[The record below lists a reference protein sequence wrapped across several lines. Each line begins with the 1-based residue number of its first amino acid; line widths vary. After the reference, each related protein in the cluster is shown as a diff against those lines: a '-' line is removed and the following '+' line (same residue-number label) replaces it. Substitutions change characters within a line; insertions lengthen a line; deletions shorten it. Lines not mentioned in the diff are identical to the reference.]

1 MRALYRRCCGG
12 LLRVWACWRACRPL
26 HNFPESLPSALTSP
40 DRGWPPGERGVG
52 PSAAC
57 PRRHLRQAERGNTQ
71 CLIHFH
77 CTCVLYCSF
86 LENPALSRSAVSHG
100 NGFSSAPAE
109 SSGDSSS
116 SSSGDSSGSSNGTG
130 GSSGSSTGSSS
141 SSSSSSGGCEPA
153 VQRLL
158 ALSQSHDTQQPGDP
172 HFSKQLTPEKRLRVI
187 AMLLQHG
194 VTEATVAGMI
204 VKRKGG
210 PYVSS
215 VSNGAAVLQELRA
228 RGCDDERLNRLL
240 QRAPTVMSRP
250 ASNIMAS
257 FAALDDI
264 LQLSRSD
271 VLRVCEEQPGLLST
285 DAGSLRW
292 RWAKV
297 QERYQLPPKV
307 VRSLQKMMRYSW
319 CTIGLLIYDYGTVE

>member
-1 MRALYRRCCGG
+1 M
-12 LLRVWACWRACRPL
+12 
-26 HNFPESLPSALTSP
+26 
-40 DRGWPPGERGVG
+40 
-52 PSAAC
+52 
-57 PRRHLRQAERGNTQ
+57 
-71 CLIHFH
+71 
-77 CTCVLYCSF
+77 LYCSF
-86 LENPALSRSAVSHG
+86 LENSALSRSAVSHG

-116 SSSGDSSGSSNGTG
+116 NGSSGSSNGSSNGTG
-130 GSSGSSTGSSS
+130 GSSTGSR
-141 SSSSSSGGCEPA
+141 SSSGGYDPA
-153 VQRLL
+153 AAQRLL

-172 HFSKQLTPEKRLRVI
+172 YFSRQLTPEKRLRVI
-187 AMLLQHG
+187 AMLLHG

-204 VKRKGG
+204 VQRKGG

-215 VSNGAAVLQELRA
+215 VSGGAAVLQELRA

-240 QRAPTVMSRP
+240 QRAPRIMARP
-250 ASNIMAS
+250 ASNVMAS

-271 VLRVCEEQPGLLST
+271 VLRVCEEHPGLLST

-297 QERYQLPPKV
+297 QEHYQLPPKV
-307 VRSLQKMMRYSW
+307 VASLQKMMRYSW
-319 CTIGLLIYDYGTVE
+319 CTTALLSYDSDTVE